1 MRLFVC
7 IKAHLDLPIS
17 DNTATAAHAL
27 YIVERQFFI
36 VKNYIH
42 NFMFQPYPARLLSCL
57 TVNSGILD
65 SSAEYLLSPSMPLS
79 LSSLFRRRRV

>member
-17 DNTATAAHAL
+17 DNAATAAHAL

-42 NFMFQPYPARLLSCL
+42 NFMF
-57 TVNSGILD
+57 
-65 SSAEYLLSPSMPLS
+65 
-79 LSSLFRRRRV
+79 